1 MASYNLEN
9 VVEIMESWGLTDVM
23 LPFLL
28 IFTIIFAV
36 MQKANIFGADK
47 KRFNVITAL
56 VISLLVVIPHV
67 TGNYPGGYD
76 VVEIINKSLPS
87 IALLVVAII
96 MVLLLVGIFGGESAW
111 TGPVTGWVVIV
122 AAIAVLWI
130 FGGSIW
136 GWGGWNRFVSFFG
149 EEIVVL
155 VIILLVFGII
165 IALITGEG
173 KEAKAN
179 VITSIGDKIGQ
190 LFGKK

>member
-9 VVEIMESWGLTDVM
+9 IVETMESWGLTDVM

-28 IFTIIFAV
+28 IFTIIFAIL
-36 MQKANIFGADK
+36 QKANIFGVDK
-47 KRFNVITAL
+47 KRFNVITGL

-76 VVEIINKSLPS
+76 VVEIINASLPS

-96 MVLLLVGIFGGESAW
+96 MVLLLIGIFGGESAW
-111 TGPVTGWVVIV
+111 SGPVTGWVVIV

-136 GWGGWNRFVSFFG
+136 GWSGWDKFVGFFG
-149 EEIVVL
+149 EEIVIL
-155 VIILLVFGII
+155 IIILLVFGII
-165 IALITGEG
+165 IALITSEG
-173 KEAKAN
+173 NEAKAN
-179 VITSIGDKIGQ
+179 IVTSIGDGIGR